1 MAELITTIEELKEA
15 RRRNLNSNVDSSS
28 SLNSTSPITTI
39 EELKAA
45 RKRNVANDTTRSS
58 SPSSLTPITT
68 IEELDAA
75 RLRNRATIAADNI
88 QFDTSAVDFKENEPE
103 ASTYN
108 LDYDGKRKKAD
119 LKKGIEAEQIRD
131 YMIERFGED
140 YRRDGQ
146 ITNDRMVEDF
156 FGHMRSVNS
165 NALYTAGEAR
175 YVHGA
180 SDGAKNKMANAYNLY
195 DSVGNVFTN
204 DGVWGAVDGVKD
216 YIFAAAKDP
225 TNYLG
230 FLTGGIAKGASMGVS
245 TAGRAL
251 IKKAISEAAKAELK
265 RSGLD
270 AGAKRAGKAAGDR
283 MMAKLVSAG
292 VSQKSKVAKEMMDA
306 AAKREK
312 RIFLREQLVRST
324 GRITREVQEKGAK
337 KALNLTA
344 KQKASLTL
352 TEDLLGGGVKKSV
365 YQTLVLDSTVA
376 AMQDYHIQRNIY
388 MPIGAQKD
396 YNIMQTGF
404 SSLLGGVGASLQL
417 LGRGTKGA
425 SGYGEYAENAPIQAR
440 RLTATN
446 KEVLLLKGAPQK
458 AARKELK
465 DAAVAWREKVKRGEI
480 LASDGDITTP
490 LLKRILFGEDGTG
503 KKDGILKVF
512 KDQGIQF
519 NRKTTISDVM
529 TSVARILPPK
539 ELAEINKLMKPT
551 GLTIGTTTQAG
562 MKLEALI
569 AHKIHSSGQTLN
581 LMSQISKSQNA
592 GVLRGEDILNNAGRS
607 ITKKEK
613 ESAQDS
619 WTTSDVASGLSY
631 AQNVWRRLLVSS
643 PKTTAVNVMGFASY
657 ASLNSV
663 TDAFQAVGHLG
674 MGSLKWLGDSDSAAR
689 HFRASKIHGQMIGQK
704 LKNLADPLT
713 TKDAYL
719 AFLDQNKDVRR
730 ILRETYAGGIERTG
744 KRFGMDPKNPAFRV
758 TEALTDGASTVA
770 GVRAQDTLTKSWMM
784 MTELDRNLR
793 LKHNVTFNDVIEGRA
808 ASELIDEDII
818 GRSMDTTLKSVFSKD
833 YTTDDQLLRSAAKL
847 VENISN
853 VPVIGTILPFGRF
866 FNNVLGTAYQ
876 MSLGSV
882 VGAARA
888 IGEGAGA
895 TKGILK
901 QTGTPADDFIQYA
914 ARGLTTLSAV
924 GLAMQF
930 DKPGKDKGLDWNL
943 KLVNG
948 HIVDYKNVY
957 PVSTFMLAG
966 RMANNMTEDGYVPK
980 ENSIDALKQL
990 GVGQFAKDIEFGNDL
1005 VRVMDALVGKGNE
1018 EGNKE
1023 LLKTLGK
1030 AGGNILAGVTR
1041 PLDVINTMVGAMEG
1055 TDAARNIRLETGTG
1069 TFVSASTKY
1078 VDNIVQH
1085 FTDSLDSISGEELR
1099 VATREGAIK
1108 GPEPLLGLLGIK
1120 IVPKRTSA
1128 EIVYG
1133 FTNKFAYKAN
1143 SRTQSAEYD
1152 NILSEFV
1159 APKLDRAARLL
1170 LLDKNFT
1177 SPTISLK
1184 AQRNIAKERF
1194 GKIFTQARKDVAEGA
1209 AGKEGVLSNMRRKI
1223 NSIPYEVRSEAMT
1236 AFKNSDEGKGF
1247 TGGVD
1252 EMSYSELMWME
1263 NYSKLWKDVNK

>member
-1 MAELITTIEELKEA
+1 MAELFTNMEELNAA
-15 RRRNLNSNVDSSS
+15 RRRTLLNDDASSS
-28 SLNSTSPITTI
+28 SLNSTSSFTTM
-39 EELKAA
+39 EELNAA
-45 RKRNVANDTTRSS
+45 RKRTLANDTTRSS
-58 SPSSLTPITT
+58 SSSPLPPITT
-68 IEELDAA
+68 MEELNAA
-75 RLRNRATIAADNI
+75 RLKERATRAADNI

-108 LDYDGKRKKAD
+108 LDYDGRRKKAD

-146 ITNDRMVEDF
+146 VTNDRMVEDF

-180 SDGAKNKMANAYNLY
+180 SDGAKNKMANAYGLY

-265 RSGLD
+265 RSGLK
-270 AGAKRAGKAAGDR
+270 AGADRAGKAAGER
-283 MMAKLVSAG
+283 MMSKLVSAG
-292 VSQKSKVAKEMMDA
+292 VSQKSKVAKEMLDA
-306 AAKREK
+306 AARREK
-312 RIFLREQLVRST
+312 RIFFREQLIRST
-324 GRITREVQEKGAK
+324 GRITRDVQEKGAK

-344 KQKASLTL
+344 KEKASLTL

-417 LGRGTKGA
+417 LGRSTKGA
-425 SGYGEYAENAPIQAR
+425 SGYGGYVEEAPIQAR

-465 DAAVAWREKVKRGEI
+465 DATVAWKEKVERGEI
-480 LASDGDITTP
+480 LAPDGDITTP

-592 GVLRGEDILNNAGRS
+592 GILRGEDILSNAGRS
-607 ITKKEK
+607 IAKKER
-613 ESAQDS
+613 EPTQDS
-619 WTTSDVASGLSY
+619 WSTADVASGLSY

-713 TKDAYL
+713 TQDAYL
-719 AFLDQNKDVRR
+719 AFLDQNKDVRK
-730 ILRETYAGGIERTG
+730 ILRETYAGGIERSA
-744 KRFGMDPKNPAFRV
+744 KRFGISPKNKAFRI

-793 LKHNVTFNDVIEGRA
+793 LKHNVTFKDVIEGKA
-808 ASELIDEDII
+808 GSELIDEDII

-876 MSLGSV
+876 MSLGSL
-882 VGAARA
+882 VGMSRA
-888 IGEGAGA
+888 IGEGMGA
-895 TKGILK
+895 KSLGR
-901 QTGTPADDFIQYA
+901 GAPADDFIQYA
-914 ARGLTTLSAV
+914 ARALTTGTAI

-966 RMANNMTEDGYVPK
+966 RMANNIVEDEYVPT

-1005 VRVMDALVGKGNE
+1005 VRVMDAIVGKGNE

-1041 PLDVINTMVGAMEG
+1041 PLDVINTMVGAMED

-1152 NILSEFV
+1152 NILSEFI
-1159 APKLDRAARLL
+1159 APKLDREARLL
-1170 LLDKNFT
+1170 LLDEDFT
-1177 SPTISLK
+1177 SPTITLK
-1184 AQRNIAKERF
+1184 AQRNLAKKRF
-1194 GKIFTQARKDVAEGA
+1194 GKIFTQARKDVADGA
-1209 AGKEGVLSNMRRKI
+1209 AGREGVLSNMRRKI
-1223 NSIPYEVRSEAMT
+1223 NSIPYETRSTAMK
-1236 AFKNSDEGKGF
+1236 AFRESDEGKGF

-1252 EMSYSELMWME
+1252 DMSYSELMWME
-1263 NYSKLWKDVNK
+1263 NYSKLWNDAY

>member
-1 MAELITTIEELKEA
+1 MAELITTIEEYNAA
-15 RRRNLNSNVDSSS
+15 RKRNLNSNADSS

-39 EELKAA
+39 EEYNAA
-45 RKRNVANDTTRSS
+45 RKRNIANDTTSS
-58 SPSSLTPITT
+58 SFSSESVPITT
-68 IEELDAA
+68 IEEYNAA

-146 ITNDRMVEDF
+146 VDNNRMVEDF

-195 DSVGNVFTN
+195 DSVGSVFVN

-245 TAGRAL
+245 AAGRAL
-251 IKKAISEAAKAELK
+251 IKKAISEAAKSELK
-265 RSGLD
+265 RTGLKE
-270 AGAKRAGKAAGDR
+270 GADLAGKAAGDR

-312 RIFLREQLVRST
+312 RIFLREQLIRAT
-324 GRITREVQEKGAK
+324 GRVTREVQEKGAK

-344 KQKASLTL
+344 KQRASLTL

-388 MPIGAQKD
+388 MPIGAQTD
-396 YNIMQTGF
+396 YSIMQTGF

-425 SGYGEYAENAPIQAR
+425 SGYGGYVEEAPIQAR

-465 DAAVAWREKVKRGEI
+465 DATVAWREKVERGEI
-480 LASDGDITTP
+480 LAPDGDITTP
-490 LLKRILFGEDGTG
+490 LLKRILLGEDGTG

-581 LMSQISKSQNA
+581 LMSQISKGQNA

-607 ITKKEK
+607 IAKKEK
-613 ESAQDS
+613 ASAQDS
-619 WTTSDVASGLSY
+619 WTTSDVANGMSY

-713 TKDAYL
+713 VKDAYL
-719 AFLDQNKDVRR
+719 AFLDQNKDVRK

-744 KRFGMDPKNPAFRV
+744 KRFGMDPKNPAFKV
-758 TEALTDGASTVA
+758 TEAVTNGASTVA

-876 MSLGSV
+876 MSLGSL
-882 VGAARA
+882 VGMSRA
-888 IGEGAGA
+888 IGEGMGA
-895 TKGILK
+895 KSLGR
-901 QTGTPADDFIQYA
+901 GAPADDFIQYA
-914 ARGLTTLSAV
+914 ARALTTGTAI

-966 RMANNMTEDGYVPK
+966 RMANNMVEDDYVPK

-1099 VATREGAIK
+1099 VATREGAIR

-1152 NILSEFV
+1152 NILSEFI

-1184 AQRNIAKERF
+1184 AQRIMAQQRF
-1194 GKIFTQARKDVAEGA
+1194 GKIFTQARKDVADGA
-1209 AGKEGVLSNMRRKI
+1209 AGNEGVLSNMRRKI
-1223 NSIPYEVRSEAMT
+1223 NSIPYETRSTAMT
-1236 AFKNSDEGKGF
+1236 AFKNDKVGKGF

-1252 EMSYSELMWME
+1252 DMSYAELMWME
-1263 NYSKLWKDVNK
+1263 NFAKLYKDVYK

>member
-1 MAELITTIEELKEA
+1 MAELGATIEEIQAARSRAANIRATSSGLNYESTNVDSNLTSSSSSGLQDSITTIEE
-15 RRRNLNSNVDSSS
+15 
-28 SLNSTSPITTI
+28 I
-39 EELKAA
+39 E
-45 RKRNVANDTTRSS
+45 
-58 SPSSLTPITT
+58 
-68 IEELDAA
+68 AA

-146 ITNDRMVEDF
+146 ITNDKMVEDF

-265 RSGLD
+265 RTGLD
-270 AGAKRAGKAAGDR
+270 EGAKRAGKAAGDR

-719 AFLDQNKDVRR
+719 AFLDQNKDVGR

-744 KRFGMDPKNPAFRV
+744 KRFGMDPKNPVFRV

-866 FNNVLGTAYQ
+866 FNNVLGTAWQ

-882 VGAARA
+882 IGAARA
-888 IGEGAGA
+888 IGEGMGA
-895 TKGILK
+895 KSLGR
-901 QTGTPADDFIQYA
+901 GAPADDFIQYA

-966 RMANNMTEDGYVPK
+966 RMANNMVEDDYVPK

-1099 VATREGAIK
+1099 VATREGAIR

-1152 NILSEFV
+1152 NILSEFI
-1159 APKLDRAARLL
+1159 APKLDREARLL
-1170 LLDKNFT
+1170 LLNEKFT

>member
-1 MAELITTIEELKEA
+1 MAELGATIEEIQAARSRAANIRATSSGLNYESTNVDSNLTSSSSSGLQDSITTIEE
-15 RRRNLNSNVDSSS
+15 
-28 SLNSTSPITTI
+28 I
-39 EELKAA
+39 E
-45 RKRNVANDTTRSS
+45 
-58 SPSSLTPITT
+58 
-68 IEELDAA
+68 AA

-108 LDYDGKRKKAD
+108 LDYDGRRKKAD

-146 ITNDRMVEDF
+146 ITNDKMVEDF

-180 SDGAKNKMANAYNLY
+180 SDGAKNKMANAYGLY

-265 RSGLD
+265 RTGLD
-270 AGAKRAGKAAGDR
+270 EGAKRAGKAAGDR

-866 FNNVLGTAYQ
+866 FNNVLGTAWQ

-882 VGAARA
+882 IGAARA
-888 IGEGAGA
+888 IGEGMGA
-895 TKGILK
+895 KSLGR
-901 QTGTPADDFIQYA
+901 GAPADDFIQYA

-1252 EMSYSELMWME
+1252 DMSYSELMWME

>member
-1 MAELITTIEELKEA
+1 MAELGATIEEIQAARSRAANIRATSSGLNYESTNVDSNLTSSSSSGLQDSITTIEE
-15 RRRNLNSNVDSSS
+15 
-28 SLNSTSPITTI
+28 I
-39 EELKAA
+39 E
-45 RKRNVANDTTRSS
+45 
-58 SPSSLTPITT
+58 
-68 IEELDAA
+68 AA

-146 ITNDRMVEDF
+146 ITNDKMVEDF

-180 SDGAKNKMANAYNLY
+180 SDGAKNKMANAYGLY

-265 RSGLD
+265 RTGLD
-270 AGAKRAGKAAGDR
+270 EGAKRAGKAAGDR

-866 FNNVLGTAYQ
+866 FNNVLGTAWQ

-882 VGAARA
+882 IGAARA
-888 IGEGAGA
+888 IGEGMGA
-895 TKGILK
+895 KSLGR
-901 QTGTPADDFIQYA
+901 GAPADDFIQYA

-1209 AGKEGVLSNMRRKI
+1209 AGQEGVLSNMRRKI

-1252 EMSYSELMWME
+1252 DMSYSELMWME

>member
-1 MAELITTIEELKEA
+1 MAELGATIEEIQAARSRAANIRATSSGLNYESTNVDSNLTSSSSSGLQDSITTIEE
-15 RRRNLNSNVDSSS
+15 
-28 SLNSTSPITTI
+28 I
-39 EELKAA
+39 E
-45 RKRNVANDTTRSS
+45 
-58 SPSSLTPITT
+58 
-68 IEELDAA
+68 AA

-146 ITNDRMVEDF
+146 ITNDKMVEDF

-265 RSGLD
+265 RTGLD
-270 AGAKRAGKAAGDR
+270 EGAKRAGKAAGDR

-719 AFLDQNKDVRR
+719 AFLDQNKDVGR

-744 KRFGMDPKNPAFRV
+744 KRFGMDPKNPVFRV

-866 FNNVLGTAYQ
+866 FNNVLGTAWQ
-876 MSLGSV
+876 MSLGSL
-882 VGAARA
+882 VGMSRA
-888 IGEGAGA
+888 IGEGMGA
-895 TKGILK
+895 KSLGR
-901 QTGTPADDFIQYA
+901 GAPADDFIQYA
-914 ARGLTTLSAV
+914 ARALTTGTAI

-966 RMANNMTEDGYVPK
+966 RMANNMVEDDYVPK

-1099 VATREGAIK
+1099 VATREGAIR

-1152 NILSEFV
+1152 NILSEFI
-1159 APKLDRAARLL
+1159 APKLDREARLL
-1170 LLDKNFT
+1170 LLNEKFT